1 MKDVRFPLFCLLATG
16 LMVCGCGSTST
27 VSNPPPQTYTVSV
40 SAQRAALATTQ
51 KYSITATTNDTSGVS
66 WTATGGSFSSG
77 TSLTGV
83 AVTYTAPGT
92 AGSYTIT
99 AKSESNSSDSASMTV
114 YVTDLAGVTTY
125 HNDLQRDGVN
135 SQEYALSPT
144 TVVTSTFGKLF
155 SCTTDGAI
163 YTQPLWMPNVTVGT
177 TVHNIVLV
185 ATQHDSLFA
194 FDADTSPCVTLWQA
208 NLIDNQSWGGS
219 G

>member
-66 WTATGGSFSSG
+66 WTATGGSFSSE

-99 AKSESNSSDSASMTV
+99 AKSESNSSDSATMTV

-125 HNDLQRDGVN
+125 HNDLR
-135 SQEYALSPT
+135 AMAPT
-144 TVVTSTFGKLF
+144 AGICVV
-155 SCTTDGAI
+155 
-163 YTQPLWMPNVTVGT
+163 
-177 TVHNIVLV
+177 
-185 ATQHDSLFA
+185 
-194 FDADTSPCVTLWQA
+194 ADNCGHLDLWQIIQLHHRWR
-208 NLIDNQSWGGS
+208 NLYAATVDAECDRGYDRA
-219 G
+219 